1 MSRGLYSI
9 LENTPHKKFENS
21 ASADKKRIKRKKKTE
36 ENERKVTKW
45 QNKSIVS

>member
-1 MSRGLYSI
+1 MSRGIYKI
-9 LENTPHKKFENS
+9 MENTPQKKFKNS
-21 ASADKKRIKRKKKTE
+21 ASADKKRIKRKIKTE